1 MFENR
6 KTLQSDSFELEL
18 DYNFLYRFQE
28 FLGMFQKLKSVRFT
42 HAFLVLSH
50 LKSIF
55 TEMVLYK
62 TLGALI

>member
-18 DYNFLYRFQE
+18 DFLYRFQE